1 MSSFTSKILG
11 TALFA
16 GVLALTPTAQA
27 EPAYQGVNL
36 HADLGN
42 GLYIKVYDRH
52 RPGRHHRPSRRPP
65 PRGYWHGGRWYSGYW
80 HGGRWYGAPR
90 HDSHRY
96 GHGGYGHR
104 HGGYR

>member
-42 GLYIKVYDRH
+42 GL
-52 RPGRHHRPSRRPP
+52 
-65 PRGYWHGGRWYSGYW
+65 
-80 HGGRWYGAPR
+80 
-90 HDSHRY
+90 
-96 GHGGYGHR
+96 
-104 HGGYR
+104 